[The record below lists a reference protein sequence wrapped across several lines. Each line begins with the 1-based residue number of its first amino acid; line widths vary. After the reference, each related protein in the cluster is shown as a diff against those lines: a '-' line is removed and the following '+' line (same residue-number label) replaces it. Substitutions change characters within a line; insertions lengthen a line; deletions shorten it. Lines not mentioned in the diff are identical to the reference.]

1 MLSRRL
7 IACLDVTDGGVVK
20 GINFESLRSM
30 GDPAELAA
38 RYESDG
44 ADEIV
49 LLNIAADSEKT
60 SALLET
66 VRRVADSLFIPLT
79 VGGGVAGVADAGAL
93 LRAGADKVSINSA
106 AVARPG
112 LLTEAANVFGSQ
124 CVVASID
131 ARRNGSA
138 WRVYVGGG
146 RRATDLDVVEWARE
160 CADRGA
166 GEILLTSIDRD
177 GTRNGY
183 DIELTRAV
191 SERVSVPVI
200 ASGGGGT
207 GAHVVEVLE
216 AGCADAALMA
226 GALHDGTCTLY
237 GIKQSMATAGIRV
250 RAAA

>member
-1 MLSRRL
+1 MLSRRI
-7 IACLDVTDGGVVK
+7 IACLDVTGGGVVK

-49 LLNIAADSEKT
+49 LLNIAAASEK
-60 SALLET
+60 SFALLET

-79 VGGGVAGVADAGAL
+79 VGGGVASTSDAGAL

-112 LLTEAANVFGSQ
+112 LLTEAASVFGSQ

-131 ARRNGSA
+131 ARRDGSG
-138 WRVYVGGG
+138 WQVYVSGG
-146 RRATDLDVVEWARE
+146 RRAADLDVVDWAAE

-216 AGCADAALMA
+216 TGCADAALMA
-226 GALHDGTCTLY
+226 GALHDGSCTVY
-237 GIKQSMATAGIRV
+237 GIKQSMAKAGIRV